1 MKKRAKDTYKNP
13 QERKKASKRK
23 KSISQRQRL
32 TIAVVCLVV
41 VLLFFNYVRNVISLK
56 IENNRLRKQQ
66 IELTEERDRLRAK
79 LKNVDDADYIEE
91 YARKHL
97 KLMNPDEILFIFE
110 EEKNDK
116 DNKEDS
122 AED

>member
-1 MKKRAKDTYKNP
+1 M
-13 QERKKASKRK
+13 
-23 KSISQRQRL
+23 
-32 TIAVVCLVV
+32 VCLVV

>member
-1 MKKRAKDTYKNP
+1 MKKRTKDTYKNP
-13 QERKKASKRK
+13 QERKKASRRK